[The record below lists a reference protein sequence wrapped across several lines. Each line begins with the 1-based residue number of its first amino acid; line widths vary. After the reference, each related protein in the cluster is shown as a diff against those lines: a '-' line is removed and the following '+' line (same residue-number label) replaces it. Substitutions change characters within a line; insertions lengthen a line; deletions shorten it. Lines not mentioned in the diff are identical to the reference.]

1 MQLLLTN
8 DAVIDMH
15 STLDYTE
22 EEKKTRKKTM
32 NMQRKS
38 IQNEIIHHPRFV

>member
-1 MQLLLTN
+1 LLLTN

-22 EEKKTRKKTM
+22 EEKKDKKEDYEHAKKKHT
-32 NMQRKS
+32 K
-38 IQNEIIHHPRFV
+38 